1 MVYIPRITFKTG
13 INPSVINSFPKNG
26 SYTGTQK
33 LLLTKT
39 RIFGDRIGYDM
50 VNSEGI

>member
-13 INPSVINSFPKNG
+13 INPSMISTFPVNG
-26 SYTGTQK
+26 QYNGYQR

-39 RIFGDRIGYDM
+39 RIFGTKIR
-50 VNSEGI
+50 